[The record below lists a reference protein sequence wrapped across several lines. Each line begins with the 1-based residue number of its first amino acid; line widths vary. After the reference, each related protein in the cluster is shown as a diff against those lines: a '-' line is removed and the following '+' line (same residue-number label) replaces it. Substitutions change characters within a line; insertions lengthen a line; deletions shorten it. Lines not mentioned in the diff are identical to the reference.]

1 MLTRK
6 TYPLIL
12 CAEHGTNLA
21 GMSQKSHGQEKQ
33 ERNQGILLK
42 NLNTKVR
49 KSGTLNVEDKA

>member
-21 GMSQKSHGQEKQ
+21 GMSQKSNGQEKQ
-33 ERNQGILLK
+33 ERNQGLLLK
-42 NLNTKVR
+42 KADE
-49 KSGTLNVEDKA
+49 KEDKA